1 MMPLRF
7 VGSLARPSW
16 LRLRRT
22 KFKGDKLSVKFRSFT
37 IGIQCGAIGFIKFK
51 TGIAD
56 DHGLWEG

>member
-22 KFKGDKLSVKFRSFT
+22 KFKGDRLSIKYRSFMT
-37 IGIQCGAIGFIKFK
+37 GIQCGAIVFIKFK
-51 TGIAD
+51 AGIAD
-56 DHGLWEG
+56 EQGL